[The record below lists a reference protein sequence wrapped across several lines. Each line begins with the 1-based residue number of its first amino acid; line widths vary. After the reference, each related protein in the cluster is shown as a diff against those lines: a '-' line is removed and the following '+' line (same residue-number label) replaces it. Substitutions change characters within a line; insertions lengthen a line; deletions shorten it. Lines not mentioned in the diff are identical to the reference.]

1 MYLHVLGGG
10 CSEEGYGRKCHC
22 RKSSH
27 QKREEGRMEGGKKRV
42 EKGRA
47 ETDLGDKNGEEK

>member
-1 MYLHVLGGG
+1 MGESVIVGRVVIRR
-10 CSEEGYGRKCHC
+10 EKKEGWR
-22 RKSSH
+22 
-27 QKREEGRMEGGKKRV
+27 EGRKKRV